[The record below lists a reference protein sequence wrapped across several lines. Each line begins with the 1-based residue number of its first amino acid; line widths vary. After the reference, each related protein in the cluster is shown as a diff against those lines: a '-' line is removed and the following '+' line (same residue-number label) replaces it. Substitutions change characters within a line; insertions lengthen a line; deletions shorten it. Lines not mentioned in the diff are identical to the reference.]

1 MARSTSLRLFDQLEQ
16 KRVPNAGAA
25 ARLSA
30 LRDANRV
37 PRSIVAFMKA
47 VLETRNA
54 TEYDDQQ
61 LFDEDAV
68 AVRSAW
74 DAVSAWAKRQGLQV

>member
-1 MARSTSLRLFDQLEQ
+1 
-16 KRVPNAGAA
+16 
-25 ARLSA
+25 
-30 LRDANRV
+30 
-37 PRSIVAFMKA
+37 MKA